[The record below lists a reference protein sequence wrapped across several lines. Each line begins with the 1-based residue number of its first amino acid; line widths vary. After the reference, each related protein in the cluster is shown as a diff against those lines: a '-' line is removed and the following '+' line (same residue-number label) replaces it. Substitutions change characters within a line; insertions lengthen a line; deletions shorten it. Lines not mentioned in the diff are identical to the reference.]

1 MSDYGAG
8 LASTPSVQSA
18 ENNVMSASD
27 LAALRARFSSLS
39 TDFVYLDAP
48 GGTQTPDEVAAAVA
62 RVYLE
67 ASGNTGAPY
76 ATSRRLEALV
86 DDARLASARFFGCAP
101 EEIIFGG
108 NMTSLNFT
116 LTRTLGRELK
126 PGDEIVVTRLDH
138 DGNVAPWLDLA
149 SDLGLEVRH
158 ADVHADTTLDLAD
171 LERQLGP
178 RTKVVTFPWCANSTG
193 TVVDA
198 KAVCDLARAAG
209 ALSWVD
215 AVQYAAHEPM
225 DVGAI
230 GADFVACSAYKFCG
244 PHLGIAYGRR
254 ELLESWRPYKARPVP
269 MDPVGH
275 RFETGTLPYELLG
288 GLLATFDYLN
298 SLGGMARLAAWERQ
312 LGERLLAGLPDGA
325 RLWGLPTMAGR
336 VPVFLVNFPGVA
348 SQLLSEELANLG
360 FGVWSHGSYYAL
372 GLHDRIGWGEALRI
386 GIAHYNTLDEIDRF
400 NQALAGLVATHS
412 PARKS
417 AVGHAKGPVAGT
429 VVQADDV
436 RADRTETG
444 ASMKLL
450 LDTGS
455 DIPGLV
461 RRMVD
466 VPAASMFTG
475 TAGAAGELWFVV
487 TGTAELQLDDEA
499 GPALRPDRG
508 LWIPPGAGYQVEA
521 GDDGAV
527 QLDIVT
533 LPTVTRDARGEPDP
547 AADPGTAR
555 SSDLAECDVETTGD
569 RQFRVLFGPGRGC
582 SVATQ
587 FVGEIPPGR
596 APEHSHPYDE
606 VVLIL
611 AGSGIAHIGG
621 NANALGPGTCLH
633 LPPGLPH
640 CLENNGPETLRVLGV
655 FHPADSPAA
664 KLSS

>member
-230 GADFVACSAYKFCG
+230 GADLVACSAYKFCG

-288 GLLATFDYLN
+288 ALLATFAYLD
-298 SLGGMARLAAWERQ
+298 SLGGMAELAAWERQ
-312 LGERLLAGLPDGA
+312 LGERMLAGLPAGT
-325 RLWGLPTMAGR
+325 RRYGLPGMAGR
-336 VPVFLVNFPGVA
+336 VPTFLINFA
-348 SQLLSEELANLG
+348 
-360 FGVWSHGSYYAL
+360 
-372 GLHDRIGWGEALRI
+372 
-386 GIAHYNTLDEIDRF
+386 GIP
-400 NQALAGLVATHS
+400 S
-412 PARKS
+412 
-417 AVGHAKGPVAGT
+417 
-429 VVQADDV
+429 
-436 RADRTETG
+436 
-444 ASMKLL
+444 
-450 LDTGS
+450 
-455 DIPGLV
+455 
-461 RRMVD
+461 
-466 VPAASMFTG
+466 
-475 TAGAAGELWFVV
+475 
-487 TGTAELQLDDEA
+487 
-499 GPALRPDRG
+499 
-508 LWIPPGAGYQVEA
+508 
-521 GDDGAV
+521 
-527 QLDIVT
+527 
-533 LPTVTRDARGEPDP
+533 
-547 AADPGTAR
+547 
-555 SSDLAECDVETTGD
+555 
-569 RQFRVLFGPGRGC
+569 
-582 SVATQ
+582 
-587 FVGEIPPGR
+587 
-596 APEHSHPYDE
+596 
-606 VVLIL
+606 
-611 AGSGIAHIGG
+611 
-621 NANALGPGTCLH
+621 
-633 LPPGLPH
+633 
-640 CLENNGPETLRVLGV
+640 
-655 FHPADSPAA
+655 
-664 KLSS
+664 